1 MRMQHAIPMSWRSPR
16 TAWILWSFTFG
27 IWLLIIG
34 MIALPRS
41 AAGDGLFA
49 FPRFGGSLLM
59 LSAATVGALVAG
71 RRPENL
77 IGWIFCTAALGW
89 AVDALAAEYA
99 LYALVGQPGLLPA
112 GTVAAWLSAW
122 LFVPSGAAII
132 FLLLVFPD
140 GRQPQGRWRSV
151 VWAVL
156 IGAGLWMFGI
166 AFAPGPLATTIYVA
180 PDNPFGLQQMA
191 WVRTAGPIGMYL
203 TVAAAC
209 LAAASLVA
217 RLRRTH
223 GVARQQF
230 KWFGFGAVGV
240 VVVAGSAWISIVALD
255 VRLTEP
261 LGELLTF
268 AALLALAGV
277 PITTGIAIL
286 RYRLYEIDVIINR
299 TLVYG
304 TVTALLAS
312 LFAALSVITQR
323 VVLALT
329 GQESEA
335 AVVLA
340 ALVVTALYQPLRAH
354 VQILVDRRFYRR
366 KYDASQTLE
375 RFALQLRE
383 EVELDR
389 LATGLVGVVR
399 DTMQPAHAFLWLRP
413 TAGAEAVRGSP
424 RQPGAR
430 EG

>member
-1 MRMQHAIPMSWRSPR
+1 MRMRHAIGMSWRSPR

-34 MIALPRS
+34 MIALPRA

-49 FPRFGGSLLM
+49 FPRLGGSLLV
-59 LSAATVGALVAG
+59 LSAATVGALVAV

-77 IGWIFCTAALGW
+77 IGWIFCIAALGW
-89 AVDALAAEYA
+89 GLGALAAEYS
-99 LYALVGQPGLLPA
+99 LYALVEQPGLLPA

-122 LFVPSGAAII
+122 LFVPSGVAII

-140 GRQPQGRWRSV
+140 GRKPEGRWIAV
-151 VWAVL
+151 VWAAL
-156 IGAGLWMFGI
+156 IGAGLWMFGN
-166 AFAPGPLATTIYVA
+166 AFAPGPLATTIFVA
-180 PDNPFGLQQMA
+180 PENPFGLQHVP
-191 WVRTAGPIGMYL
+191 WVRVAGPIGICL
-203 TVAAAC
+203 TFGAAC

-217 RLRRTH
+217 RLRRSH

-230 KWFGFGAVGV
+230 TWFAFGAIGA
-240 VVVAGSAWISIVALD
+240 VVVAGSAWIGIVALD
-255 VRLTEP
+255 VSLTEP
-261 LGELLTF
+261 LGELLAF
-268 AALLALAGV
+268 SAVLALAGV

-340 ALVVTALYQPLRAH
+340 ALVVTALSQQLRAR
-354 VQILVDRRFYRR
+354 VQIAVDRRFYRR

-389 LATGLVGVVR
+389 LATGLVGVVQH
-399 DTMQPAHAFLWLRP
+399 TMQPTHVSLWLQPDHDAR
-413 TAGAEAVRGSP
+413 AVGVGEQR
-424 RQPGAR
+424 
-430 EG
+430 